1 MIHDYFVFLSFLS
14 LGFILASSA
23 SFLEARRVL
32 ASSTAEDNESLRF
45 RRRARS
51 WRKITLL
58 FIVTLIFSRFV
69 IIILGPSEIVTT
81 GFFSLDYIRFFLLAA
96 ILSVLWIIALRL
108 TYLQRYLKP
117 EVIEKF
123 QDKIAIYQLIL
134 VVPDLLITG
143 FYFLS
148 GFTGL
153 FEPSSSG
160 LSSYHYVNPEN
171 YLYMII
177 IVFILLAVFI
187 VFYTFFIFKRSLN
200 FLNQYLIAFMILLS
214 SCVIFAITGT
224 SQFLGWYES
233 LDSSIK
239 ILSFQYGYLGWIY
252 ISFFGISIYTIIST
266 LIILFIKNNFLDVS
280 RIRLILLPM
289 LKTGFVSLI
298 AFALMTV
305 TPVILTL
312 I

>member
-1 MIHDYFVFLSFLS
+1 MLINFIKKRFLKH
-14 LGFILASSA
+14 ILN
-23 SFLEARRVL
+23 R
-32 ASSTAEDNESLRF
+32 
-45 RRRARS
+45 
-51 WRKITLL
+51 
-58 FIVTLIFSRFV
+58 
-69 IIILGPSEIVTT
+69 
-81 GFFSLDYIRFFLLAA
+81 
-96 ILSVLWIIALRL
+96 
-108 TYLQRYLKP
+108 
-117 EVIEKF
+117 
-123 QDKIAIYQLIL
+123 QLI
-134 VVPDLLITG
+134 T
-143 FYFLS
+143 
-148 GFTGL
+148 
-153 FEPSSSG
+153 
-160 LSSYHYVNPEN
+160 
-171 YLYMII
+171 
-177 IVFILLAVFI
+177 
-187 VFYTFFIFKRSLN
+187 FYTFFLFKRSLN

-233 LDSSIK
+233 LDASIK

-305 TPVILTL
+305 TPVILNL

>member
-1 MIHDYFVFLSFLS
+1 VIHDYFVFLSFLS

-51 WRKITLL
+51 WRKITIL

-96 ILSVLWIIALRL
+96 ILSILWIIALHL

-123 QDKIAIYQLIL
+123 QDKVAIYRLIL
-134 VVPDLLITG
+134 VVLDLVITG
-143 FYFLS
+143 FYFLA

-153 FEPSSSG
+153 FEPSPSG

-171 YLYMII
+171 FLYMIV
-177 IVFILLAVFI
+177 IVFILLAVLI
-187 VFYTFFIFKRSLN
+187 LFYILFLFKRSLS

-239 ILSFQYGYLGWIY
+239 ILSFQYGYFGWIY
-252 ISFFGISIYTIIST
+252 ISFFGISIYSTIST
-266 LIILFIKNNFLDVS
+266 LIILFIKSNFLDVS

-298 AFALMTV
+298 AFALLTV

-312 I
+312 L